1 MIRAL
6 QSLVASVRVRL
17 RRRRLR
23 RLEGRAVRSRSR
35 LDGLPIVAVT
45 GAAGKS
51 TAAQLLAH
59 LLGNAPR
66 VASPIFSNDPPS
78 VFSRLA
84 RMEPGAAAV
93 VSEVSEYPAGAL
105 ARVGGVL
112 RPTMAVLTISGLDH
126 FTAFRTRAVS
136 AAEIASLARAVPPDG
151 LVIVNADDADLMEAI
166 AGIDVPVVTFGTG
179 AAADYRAVGCGLG
192 SDLALALTCLHAGE
206 EIPLRT
212 RLVGTH
218 FQVSVL
224 AAVAA
229 AHRLGVPWPDIA
241 GRVAS
246 FEPVFGRCSPLAVP
260 GGPTFICDT
269 IKAPAWSCETS
280 LAVLDACPDAPRR
293 TLVFGTLSDYAGD
306 SRRNY
311 RKVLRSALTRVD
323 RAIFL
328 RHSPRHV
335 GAAPE
340 DVASGRVLFFDD
352 TRSIA
357 AHLQETALPG
367 EVILVKG
374 SFKAD
379 HLERV
384 ALDFL
389 APVRCWEE
397 KCGRGRPCLEC
408 VRFGAAPGL
417 QPVVSIDARDPRQ
430 RAA

>member
-1 MIRAL
+1 MIAAL
-6 QSLVASVRVRL
+6 RELLASMRVR
-17 RRRRLR
+17 RRARRLR
-23 RLEGRAVRSRSR
+23 RVEARAVRRRAR
-35 LDGLPIVAVT
+35 LDGRPIVAVT

-51 TAAQLLAH
+51 TAVQLLAH
-59 LLGNAPR
+59 LLGGPSR
-66 VASPIFSNDPPS
+66 VAATVFSNDTTA
-78 VFSRLA
+78 VFTRLA
-84 RMEPGAAAV
+84 RVDAGAAAV
-93 VSEVSEYPAGAL
+93 VSEVSEYPAGTL
-105 ARVGGVL
+105 ERVGGVL

-126 FTAFRTRAVS
+126 FTAFRTRAAS
-136 AAEIASLARAVPPDG
+136 AAEIATLARAVPPDG
-151 LVIVNADDADLMEAI
+151 VVIVNADDSCLVEAI
-166 AGIDVPVVTFGTG
+166 AAGDAPVVTFGIA
-179 AAADYRAVGCGLG
+179 AAADYRAIDCGLG
-192 SDLALALTCLHAGE
+192 TDLALSFTCLHDGA

-218 FQVSVL
+218 FHVSVL

-229 AHRLGVPWPDIA
+229 AHRLGVPWPDIVE
-241 GRVAS
+241 RVAT

-280 LAVLDACPDAPRR
+280 FTILEACADAPRR

-311 RKVLRSALTRVD
+311 RKVLRHALDRVD
-323 RAIFL
+323 RVIFL

-335 GAAPE
+335 GASPE
-340 DVASGRVLFFDD
+340 DLASGRVLFFDD

-357 AHLQETALPG
+357 SHLRETAVPG

-389 APVRCWEE
+389 APVRCWAE
-397 KCGRGRPCLEC
+397 KCGRARPCLEC
-408 VRFGAAPGL
+408 ERLGIPADIHPVIPLGPADRRRHAA
-417 QPVVSIDARDPRQ
+417 
-430 RAA
+430 